1 MEQPKLRSKVR
12 GTDREIGEVTRIIMD
27 PLSREI
33 SHLVVSMN
41 GRGGLEKQIE
51 SSHIQSVGDDLV
63 QLRLSSGEVEG
74 LPVFTRDG
82 YVSIHDIEIAHL
94 EDHLH
99 VESGEVL
106 VPLPEL
112 ERNVP
117 RRNFFAKFT
126 HVIGLFI
133 GLPLAWPVLRY
144 LMKPMYQPFDNGW
157 IPVGNANKIKKDDTG
172 FQFKFKRKVKEA
184 YMPEQEID
192 KNTWVMKA
200 TPEVLDKIYQGKD
213 MDFKDAM
220 GKLIWTNKKDVPYV
234 AFSGKCPHLGCGYK
248 WRKHKVLGEVFLCP
262 CHLSIYDAAG
272 KVLDGPAPRPLD
284 PLPIQVTSSGEI
296 KIIDMEF
303 KAGTKTQTRII

>member
-1 MEQPKLRSKVR
+1 MQQPKLRSKVR
-12 GTDREIGEVTRIIMD
+12 GTDREIGEVTRIILD
-27 PLSREI
+27 PLSHDI
-33 SHLVVSMN
+33 SYLVVSVN
-41 GRGGLEKQIE
+41 GRGEPEKQIA
-51 SSHIQSVGDDLV
+51 SSDIQSVGDDLV
-63 QLRLSSGEVEG
+63 QLRLSSGEVDG
-74 LPVFTRDG
+74 LPVFARDG

-157 IPVGNANKIKKDDTG
+157 IPVGSTNKIKKDDTG

-200 TPEVLDKIYQGKD
+200 TPEVLEKIYKGKD
-213 MDFKDAM
+213 MDFKDAT

-284 PLPIQVTSSGEI
+284 PLPIQVTPSGDI
-296 KIIDMEF
+296 KVIDMEF